1 MWITRV
7 SINNP
12 VFATMVMVGISV
24 LGLFAYN
31 RLRIEQM
38 PDVSLPFVLV
48 LTQYPGANPEVVETD
63 VTKPLEYAINTVS
76 GASLIRSNSRE
87 GQSQVFAEFRMS
99 TDMTKAMQD
108 VRDKISQVRSGF
120 PRDVKE
126 PLVLR
131 ADQENTQPVVSLAV
145 LSPTM
150 DLRELSSLTDQTI
163 VKGLENVPGVARID
177 VNGRITRQI
186 LVQIKPTALSAL
198 GISVDQVAAAIR
210 AANQDVPAGRITRGQ
225 SDSIVRVE
233 GKIKDPAQFGRIIVA
248 MQGNA
253 PVYLSQIADVI
264 DGEKEPDSISRIN
277 GRPAITLD
285 LQKAQDANIVDTG
298 HGVTAAVAALKKRLP
313 ADVELKIVNSS
324 ADQIEKG
331 VDRVKMT
338 IVEGAVLT
346 VFIVFLFLHSWRS
359 TIITGLTLPISVIAT
374 FIALYGFGF
383 TLNNLTL
390 MALSLCIGLLIDDAI
405 VVRENIVRHLG
416 LGKDH
421 MTAAREGTDEIGL
434 AVMATTFAI
443 VAVFVPIAFMSGI
456 VGKFFFQFG
465 VTVSVAVLVSL
476 FVSFTLDP
484 MLSSVWHD
492 PPGSRFKRLPW
503 LGRFMDK
510 VEHFIEWMHRL
521 YGSILEWALLPAKR
535 RVYVPAFG
543 VWRALRHLDWRMLKP
558 RWATISNRG
567 IVLWLALL
575 SFLASFAVLP
585 LVGTEFIP
593 DTDQSFISLRLNTP
607 VGSSLDH
614 SDNKVRQVEAVLEKI
629 PEIELRMTNVGTEE
643 GRNYARVNLKL
654 VDRDQRSRSQKDIE
668 KAIRSELKSIPGIEG
683 AFGFDRAVW
692 VNLLGPDP
700 ATLTMLINEFAVKV
714 GKVPGIADMETSEKA
729 AAPALAI
736 HLNNDAAAD
745 LGINVQQVGA
755 TVRPLLAGDTV
766 SYWLAP
772 DGNNYEVNVQLPKD
786 SRRLSAD
793 LGNLYLSTGK
803 KGPDGETRMVPLR
816 QVAEIVETTSP
827 QIIKRQE
834 LQRRV
839 ALYANAEGRPSG
851 DVNSDVQKI
860 LKETVLPAG
869 YRFDV
874 GGQAQ
879 MMQESFAA
887 LLAAVGLAVVFIY
900 LILASQFAS
909 FTQPIVIMV
918 SLPFTLIG
926 VFLALLLTG
935 TTLNMFSMIGFV
947 MLMGLVTKN
956 GILLVDFANRS
967 RRGGASLHD
976 SLLLAGQVRLRPILM
991 TTAAMI
997 GGMTPLALG
1006 LGEGG
1011 ESQAPMGRAIIGG
1024 VITSTLLT
1032 LVVVPVL
1039 YTYLD
1044 RFTEWRRARKARR
1057 LDAMKG
1063 QGMAMPQAGTTAD
1076 SRAD

>member
-12 VFATMVMVGISV
+12 VFATMVMVGIAV

-31 RLRIEQM
+31 RLRVEQL
-38 PDVSLPFVLV
+38 PDVSLPFVMV
-48 LTQYPGANPEVVETD
+48 TTSYPGASPEVVESD

-76 GASLIRSNSRE
+76 GVSIIRSNSKE
-87 GQSQVFAEFRMS
+87 GRSDVFAEFRMS
-99 TDMTKAMQD
+99 TDMGKAMQD
-108 VRDKISQVRSGF
+108 VRDKIAQVRPAF
-120 PRDVKE
+120 PRDVKD
-126 PLVLR
+126 PLVIR
-131 ADQENTQPVVSLAV
+131 ADQENSQPVVSLAV
-145 LSPTM
+145 MSPTM
-150 DLRELSSLTDQTI
+150 DLRDLTSLTDQTI

-186 LVQIKPTALSAL
+186 LVQIKPTALTAL
-198 GISVDQVAAAIR
+198 GISVDQVANAIR
-210 AANQDVPAGRITRGQ
+210 TANQDVPAGRITRGP

-233 GKIKDPAQFGRIIVA
+233 GKIKDPTQFARIIVA
-248 MQGNA
+248 QQGGA
-253 PVYLSQIADVI
+253 PVYLAQIADVI
-264 DGEKEPDSISRIN
+264 DGEKEPDSLARIN
-277 GRPAITLD
+277 GRASITLD

-298 HGVTAAVAALKKRLP
+298 RGVKDAIATLRSRLP
-313 ADVELKIVNSS
+313 ADVELRLVNST
-324 ADQIEKG
+324 ADQVEKS
-331 VDRVKMT
+331 VNRVKST
-338 IVEGAVLT
+338 IVEGAILT
-346 VFIVFLFLHSWRS
+346 VLIVFLFLHSWRS
-359 TIITGLTLPISVIAT
+359 TIITGLTLPIAVIAT
-374 FIALYGFGF
+374 FIALYAFGF
-383 TLNNLTL
+383 TLNFLTL

-416 LGKDH
+416 MGKDH
-421 MTAAREGTDEIGL
+421 VTAAREGTDEIGL

-456 VGKFFFQFG
+456 VGRFFFQFG
-465 VTVSVAVLVSL
+465 LTVCVAVLVSL

-492 PPGSRFKRLPW
+492 PAGSRFARVPW
-503 LGRFMDK
+503 LGRFMDR
-510 VEHFIEWMHRL
+510 VEHVIERIHAW
-521 YGSILEWALLPAKR
+521 YGSILEWALAHRKTVL
-535 RVYVPAFG
+535 VV
-543 VWRALRHLDWRMLKP
+543 AL
-558 RWATISNRG
+558 ATFLG
-567 IVLWLALL
+567 
-575 SFLASFAVLP
+575 SFLVLP

-593 DTDQSFISLRLNTP
+593 EADTGFISLRLNTP
-607 VGSSLDH
+607 VGSSLEYTD
-614 SDNKVRQVEAVLEKI
+614 SKVQQVEATLKNVPEVVLA
-629 PEIELRMTNVGTEE
+629 MTTVGTED
-643 GRNYARVNLKL
+643 GRNYGRINLKL
-654 VDRDQRSRSQKDIE
+654 TDRADRKRSQKELE
-668 KAIRSELKSIPGIEG
+668 KVIRDELKPIPGIEL
-683 AFGFDRAVW
+683 AFGFDRPVW

-700 ATLTMLINEFAVKV
+700 QTLTALINEFA
-714 GKVPGIADMETSEKA
+714 GKVAKVKGIADMETSEKA
-729 AAPALAI
+729 AAPALSI
-736 HLNNDAAAD
+736 RLNSDAAAD

-793 LGNLYLSTGK
+793 LGNLYLTTGK
-803 KGPDGETRMVPLR
+803 RGPDGDARMVPLR
-816 QVAEIVETTSP
+816 QVAELVETTSP

-860 LKETVLPAG
+860 IKETILPPG

-874 GGQAQ
+874 GGQAKD
-879 MMQESFAA
+879 MQESFMA
-887 LLAAVGLAVVFIY
+887 LLAAAGLAVIFIY

-909 FTQPIVIMV
+909 FTQPIAIMM

-935 TTLNMFSMIGFV
+935 TTLNLFSMIGFV

-956 GILLVDFANRS
+956 AILLVDFANRA
-967 RRGGASLHD
+967 RRGGATLHD
-976 SLLLAGQVRLRPILM
+976 SLLQAGQVRLRPILM

-997 GGMTPLALG
+997 GGMLPLALG
-1006 LGEGG
+1006 IGEGG
-1011 ESQAPMGRAIIGG
+1011 ETQAPMGRAIIGG

-1044 RFTEWRRARKARR
+1044 GLTEWRKSRKAARM
-1057 LDAMKG
+1057 AHG
-1063 QGMAMPQAGTTAD
+1063 QRPAVAAEAASGPAAD
-1076 SRAD
+1076 

>member
-12 VFATMVMVGISV
+12 VFATMVMVGITV

-31 RLRIEQM
+31 RLRVEQM

-48 LTQYPGANPEVVETD
+48 LTSYPGASPEIVETD

-87 GQSQVFAEFRMS
+87 GQSQVFAEFRMA

-108 VRDKISQVRSGF
+108 VRDKISQVRPGF

-145 LSPTM
+145 MSPTM
-150 DLRELSSLTDQTI
+150 DLRDLTSLTDQTI

-177 VNGRITRQI
+177 VKGRISRQI
-186 LVQIKPTALSAL
+186 LVQIKPTALTAL
-198 GISVDQVAAAIR
+198 GIGVDQVADAIR
-210 AANQDVPAGRITRGQ
+210 IANQDIPAGRITRGQ
-225 SDSIVRVE
+225 NDSIVRVE

-248 MQGNA
+248 QQGNA
-253 PVYLSQIADVI
+253 PVYLAQVADVI
-264 DGEKEPDSISRIN
+264 DGEKEPDSLARIN
-277 GRPAITLD
+277 GRASITLD
-285 LQKAQDANIVDTG
+285 LQKAQDANIVETG
-298 HGVTAAVAALKKRLP
+298 RGVNEAVAALKARLP
-313 ADVELKIVNSS
+313 ADVELRIVNSAADS
-324 ADQIEKG
+324 AEKS
-331 VDRVKMT
+331 VNRVKMT
-338 IVEGAVLT
+338 ILEGALLT
-346 VFIVFLFLHSWRS
+346 VLIVFLFLHSWRS
-359 TIITGLTLPISVIAT
+359 TIITGLTLPIAVIAT
-374 FIALYGFGF
+374 FIALYAFGF
-383 TLNNLTL
+383 TLNFMTL

-416 LGKDH
+416 MGKDH
-421 MTAAREGTDEIGL
+421 PTAAREGTDEIGL

-443 VAVFVPIAFMSGI
+443 VAVFVPVAFMSGV

-465 VTVSVAVLVSL
+465 LTVCVAVLVSL

-492 PPGSRFKRLPW
+492 PPGSRFRRVPW
-503 LGRFMDK
+503 LGRFMDR
-510 VEHFIEWMHRL
+510 VERGIEWVHRF
-521 YGSILEWALLPAKR
+521 YGSILEWALTHRKSVIA
-535 RVYVPAFG
+535 
-543 VWRALRHLDWRMLKP
+543 
-558 RWATISNRG
+558 
-567 IVLWLALL
+567 LALVSFFG
-575 SFLASFAVLP
+575 SFLVLP

-593 DTDQSFISLRLNTP
+593 DTDEGFISLRLNTP
-607 VGSSLDH
+607 VGSSLEYTD
-614 SDNKVRQVEAVLEKI
+614 SKVRQVEETLKSVPEVL
-629 PEIELRMTNVGTEE
+629 LAMTTVGTEE
-643 GRNYARVNLKL
+643 GRNYGRINLKL
-654 VDRDQRSRSQKDIE
+654 TDRTNRARSQKEIE
-668 KAIRSELKSIPGIEG
+668 KAIRAVLKPVPGIEG

-700 ATLTMLINEFAVKV
+700 GTLTVLINEFAQKV
-714 GKVPGIADMETSEKA
+714 GKVTGIADMETSEKA
-729 AAPALAI
+729 AAPALSI
-736 HLNNDAAAD
+736 RLNNDAAAD
-745 LGINVQQVGA
+745 LGVNVQQVGA
-755 TVRPLLAGDTV
+755 MVRPLLAGYTV

-793 LGNLYLSTGK
+793 LGNMYIATGK
-803 KGPDGETRMVPLR
+803 RGPDGETRMVPLR
-816 QVAEIVETTSP
+816 QVAEIIETTSP

-860 LKETVLPAG
+860 IKDTVLPPG

-874 GGQAQ
+874 GGQAKE
-879 MMQESFAA
+879 MQESFTALVAA
-887 LLAAVGLAVVFIY
+887 AGLAVIFIY

-909 FTQPIVIMV
+909 FTQPIAIMM

-926 VFLALLLTG
+926 VFLALLVTG
-935 TTLNMFSMIGFV
+935 TTLNLFSMIGFV

-956 GILLVDFANRS
+956 AILLVDFANRA
-967 RRGGASLHD
+967 RRAGASLHD
-976 SLLLAGQVRLRPILM
+976 SLLRAGQVRLRPILM

-1006 LGEGG
+1006 IGEGG
-1011 ESQAPMGRAIIGG
+1011 EIQAPMGRAIIGG

-1032 LVVVPVL
+1032 LVVVPVM

-1044 RFTEWRRARKARR
+1044 RLTEWRKARKAARAAK
-1057 LDAMKG
+1057 LVVADAEFPLPG
-1063 QGMAMPQAGTTAD
+1063 SMAE
-1076 SRAD
+1076 